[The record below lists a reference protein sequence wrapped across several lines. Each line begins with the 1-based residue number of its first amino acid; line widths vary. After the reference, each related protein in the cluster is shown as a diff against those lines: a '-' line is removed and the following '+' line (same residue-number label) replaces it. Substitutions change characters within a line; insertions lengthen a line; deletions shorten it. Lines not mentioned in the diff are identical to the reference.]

1 MRTCVV
7 LAAALAATSPVV
19 LSAQTPST
27 PTQTQP
33 ANPTAA
39 VAYPKPAKWFVNLH
53 GGAQVGS
60 QDADRTSPFTLYDEP
75 ATFESRQLING
86 GGLIDI
92 GGAARLYRNYGVGI
106 SYAAF
111 ESTNDVQFSGSLPH
125 PLLFDRPRSFN
136 GTSAADHKER
146 GVHVQALWFIPFTDK
161 IDFTVG
167 VGPSF
172 FTVEQ
177 GFVRGITFSE
187 NPPDFT
193 SVTIDT
199 TDTATIK
206 ESGVGFNVGGNMTYA
221 ITRLIGAS
229 AMVRYTRGSLT
240 FNLAEGQTAD
250 LDAGGF
256 QFGIG
261 IGVRF

>member
-1 MRTCVV
+1 
-7 LAAALAATSPVV
+7 
-19 LSAQTPST
+19 
-27 PTQTQP
+27 
-33 ANPTAA
+33 
-39 VAYPKPAKWFVNLH
+39 
-53 GGAQVGS
+53 
-60 QDADRTSPFTLYDEP
+60 
-75 ATFESRQLING
+75 
-86 GGLIDI
+86 
-92 GGAARLYRNYGVGI
+92 
-106 SYAAF
+106 
-111 ESTNDVQFSGSLPH
+111 
-125 PLLFDRPRSFN
+125 
-136 GTSAADHKER
+136 
-146 GVHVQALWFIPFTDK
+146 
-161 IDFTVG
+161 

-199 TDTATIK
+199 VDAVAIK
-206 ESGVGFNVGGNMTYA
+206 ESGVGFNVGANMTYA

-229 AMVRYTRGSLT
+229 VMLRYSRGSLT

-256 QFGIG
+256 QFGAG